1 MRKTPKVVPISEA
14 KRITRSST
22 PQGEEELP
30 TLTCRRT
37 LNQIS
42 FQLGWPLFVENTPN
56 VKPSRGKLIDQRS
69 VREPLSLD
77 TRLDPLQQE
86 LLPLVV
92 APTDSGELSWS

>member
-42 FQLGWPLFVENTPN
+42 FQLGWPLFAENTPN
-56 VKPSRGKLIDQRS
+56 VKPSRGKL
-69 VREPLSLD
+69 VPF
-77 TRLDPLQQE
+77 
-86 LLPLVV
+86 
-92 APTDSGELSWS
+92 PTDSNHSNKGEVE